1 VSLEKKGPDWAGAG
15 WNWSGGDDDR
25 IRVPRPTTIL
35 LAKAEATYKLIEVKD
50 LEEIQKVLE
59 AAHAAFED
67 TPDLEEKKFE
77 ELAAELFILREKHS
91 KLGRDYWHNL
101 VRAFAAGVIVAWIA
115 WTIFGGPS

>member
-1 VSLEKKGPDWAGAG
+1 MSLEKKGPDWAGAG

-35 LAKAEATYKLIEVKD
+35 LAK
-50 LEEIQKVLE
+50 VLE
-59 AAHAAFED
+59 TVQAAFEE
-67 TPDLEEKKFE
+67 TPELEEKKFE
-77 ELAAELFILREKHS
+77 EFAAELFILREKHS